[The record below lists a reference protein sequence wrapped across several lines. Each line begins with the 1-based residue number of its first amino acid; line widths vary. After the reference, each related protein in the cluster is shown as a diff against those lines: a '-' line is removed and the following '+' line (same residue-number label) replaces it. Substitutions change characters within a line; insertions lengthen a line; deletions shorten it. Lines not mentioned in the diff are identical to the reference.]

1 MFEGPQRANKRLDLM
16 MRVKADALSMSEM
29 RIRIHQENF
38 GSKSGRLRFEWFA
51 NLAPQSIAESP
62 ERSAKAPP
70 MSSLVI
76 SEIAALEMHVYII
89 R

>member
-38 GSKSGRLRFEWFA
+38 GSKSGRLPSA
-51 NLAPQSIAESP
+51 SINSRKSGTKCES
-62 ERSAKAPP
+62 
-70 MSSLVI
+70 SSNEFV
-76 SEIAALEMHVYII
+76 SN
-89 R
+89 